1 MKKLFTLFAA
11 VLMAVG
17 ANAGNKVLKITVS
30 KTSANQWDTQC
41 FINLKNVEKGKANV
55 VKMKVKSSVADPFKI
70 GTESIDDAQTEHKTE
85 WGASAVFNY
94 TDEVQFTSDWTEAAV
109 TFPGVVNHENPSC
122 HSHCTHLDGFIDH
135 KDGDTKHCTASDDL
149 KDFQYAATA
158 ILLNFGKAPTGAELY
173 IDDITIYDGDGK
185 VLSVEDFENATVA
198 EYDAS
203 KTVYYPAWQ
212 GRATFEFAE
221 MSTSGINDIKVAA
234 ANAEF
239 VNAAGQ
245 KVGKNYKGLV
255 INKATGKKFINK

>member
-11 VLMAVG
+11 VCLAVG

-30 KTSANQWDTQC
+30 KTSANPWDTQC

-55 VKMKVKSSVADPFKI
+55 VKMKVKASVADAFKI
-70 GTESIDDAQTEHKTE
+70 GTESIDDAQQEHKTE
-85 WGASAVFNY
+85 WNASAVFNY
-94 TDEVQFTSDWTEAAV
+94 TDEVEFTSDWTE
-109 TFPGVVNHENPSC
+109 GVVNLPGVTTVTCHTHCTLKEGQTEISHDGGKTSTCDAAKHENF
-122 HSHCTHLDGFIDH
+122 D
-135 KDGDTKHCTASDDL
+135 
-149 KDFQYAATA
+149 YAATA

-173 IDDITIYDGDGK
+173 IDDITVYDGEGN
-185 VLSVEDFENATVA
+185 VLSVEDFENATVG

-203 KTVYYPAWQ
+203 NTVYYPGWQ

-255 INKATGKKFINK
+255 INKATGKKHINK